1 MTYVDRFAL
10 SDGELLQE
18 DASFL
23 RAYGLGRGE
32 SLADLLE
39 RHFPLNG
46 RRVLDLG
53 AGYGALAVPLEGRGA
68 RVVAMDISQHRL
80 QVARHRGE
88 MAIGAPLRVTQ
99 GDAFESP
106 ALPFTSQS
114 FDLIIIN
121 GVLEYAGLARGISPE
136 LVQAR
141 VLREAYR
148 LLRPGGWIYWAIE
161 NRYSITYLYG
171 PGHDG
176 LLWSSLLPRRVAGWY
191 SRLAKGHPYQ
201 ICEPSYFRL
210 RGLLQQAGF
219 RAIKVYGGVMNYN
232 NFTHVIDLEARQNSV
247 GPTNRGLKALGLR
260 ILFALR
266 LQRYLWPNFMALAR
280 KMAL

>member
-1 MTYVDRFAL
+1 MAYADRFAL
-10 SDGELLQE
+10 SDGESLQE

-32 SLADLLE
+32 RLADFLK

-68 RVVAMDISQHRL
+68 RVVAMDISEHRL
-80 QVARHRGE
+80 RVARQRGE

-114 FDLIIIN
+114 FDVVIIN
-121 GVLEYAGLARGISPE
+121 GVLEYAGLAREVSPE

-148 LLRPGGWIYWAIE
+148 LLAPGGWIYWAIE

-176 LLWSSLLPRRVAGWY
+176 LWWSSLLPRRAAGWY
-191 SRLAKGHPYQ
+191 SRLIKGHPYR
-201 ICEPSYFRL
+201 ICEPSYVRL

-232 NFTHVIDLEARQNSV
+232 NFTHVIDLEARQNSLSLTK
-247 GPTNRGLKALGLR
+247 GGLKALGLR

-266 LQRYLWPNFMALAR
+266 LQQYLWPNFMALAQ
-280 KMAL
+280 K